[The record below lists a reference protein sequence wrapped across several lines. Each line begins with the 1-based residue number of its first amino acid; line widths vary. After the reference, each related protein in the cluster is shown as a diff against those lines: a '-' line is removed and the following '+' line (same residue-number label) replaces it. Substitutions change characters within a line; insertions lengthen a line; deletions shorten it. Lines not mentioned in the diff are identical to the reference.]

1 MYASYAD
8 REREKIEIG
17 IRKRKDKDS
26 GFERE
31 STREGKLYLK
41 RSFSEVFNKNRE
53 KEKKT

>member
-26 GFERE
+26 GLERE

-41 RSFSEVFNKNRE
+41 RSFSEVFIKNQ
-53 KEKKT
+53 